1 MRYIELKTYKVDWQ
15 TKKLIDKVS
24 QLMRI
29 VDWQGKSI
37 DKESSLTR
45 KVDWQRK
52 LFDKESQLTRKVDWW
67 EKLMN
72 LGYGHRWTNGQT
84 EERTTLVTIATTQDK
99 KS

>member
-1 MRYIELKTYKVDWQ
+1 
-15 TKKLIDKVS
+15 
-24 QLMRI
+24 MRI